1 MRLITD
7 LHIHSHYSLA
17 TSKQLAPEYLDLWGK
32 MKGLQVIASG
42 DFTHPGWI
50 SELRRKI
57 EPAEAGLFQ
66 LKKEYEIEPAL
77 HRFRSAEYFTRFI
90 LSAEISTIYKKNG
103 KVRKIHS
110 IVLAP
115 DFDTVEKIQQ
125 KLVNIGGNITSDG
138 RPILGLDAKDLLEL
152 CLDVSENIYFIPAHI
167 WTPWFSVLGA
177 KSGFDSIEECFE
189 DLTPHITA
197 IETGL
202 STNAP
207 MNWMCSFLDKYTLLS
222 NSDAHSPEKLG
233 RNANIMDCDLSYDGI
248 IQSITDKNDNLFLGT
263 IDMYPQEG
271 KYHYDGHRKCGVR
284 YDPVQ
289 TLEHRGLCEKCGR
302 RITVGVM
309 NRIVQLS
316 DRENLHERP
325 NRKPFHSI
333 IPLKEILS
341 EITGVG
347 PNTKTVS
354 KKYNEVLMQLGSELD
369 ILLNIPVE
377 NIEKKSDAILAEAV
391 RRMRSKEVFIREG
404 FDGEYGTVTVFHPGE
419 LEQDRCAP
427 KLFPEAVKEEKP
439 VYKSKNLLNISLEKF
454 HELSHASTAVQEE
467 KTTYVKPEL
476 NSDQQQAVEE
486 TTRTCLVLAGPGT
499 GKTKTLVSKI
509 VYLLRNNLF
518 KADQIL
524 AITFTNK
531 AAGEMKERLTTILKT
546 GVDKLNILTFH
557 KLGLNLIR
565 DNPAFFGYADDF
577 TVIDEDEQEVILKKF
592 VAVEKRKARTIR
604 QRISLFKQNDIPLS
618 EYEKNVFKGYQ
629 QSLKKS
635 NILDI
640 DDLVYLVVKKLRE
653 HKEFQQHLQH
663 KFRYILVDEFQDINQ
678 SQFDLI
684 RLITGDNNL
693 FAIGDAN
700 QSIYGFRGA
709 DVTFIRNF
717 KQHFPKAVIINFLT
731 SYRCSGNILSASAD
745 VIRENPLKGLQ
756 KGVKIRIHQAATEHS
771 EAEYIARK
779 IESLAGGLRFFSMD
793 SDVTDGY
800 DDGHEFALN
809 DVVVLCRT
817 KAMMPALTTAFN
829 NHAIPHEVID
839 NRPFFKEKPVS
850 QILDVYKVLNN
861 AGYGQLKKIDPE
873 ILKTISLAE
882 PPEDVITNI
891 VEKALPDIDINNKAV
906 CRLIDMAKR
915 YPDHGDFMQNIVL
928 EINEDFYSQK
938 TDNVKIM
945 TLHASKGL
953 EFKYVF
959 IAGCENKLL
968 PFTLYKNLKTDYAE
982 ERRLFYV
989 GMTRSKKYLHLT
1001 HVKKRNIRGVRYQMS
1016 PSPFL
1021 EAIKRELF
1029 KEEKSEYKKKDQ
1041 ADNQLTLF

>member
-1 MRLITD
+1 MKLITD

-32 MKGLQVIASG
+32 MKGVQVIASG

-50 SELRRKI
+50 SELRKKI

-90 LSAEISTIYKKNG
+90 LSAEISTIYKKKG

-110 IVLAP
+110 VVLAP
-115 DFDTVEKIQQ
+115 DFTTVEKIQQ

-138 RPILGLDAKDLLEL
+138 RPILGLDARDLLEL
-152 CLDVSENIYFIPAHI
+152 CLDVSEDIFFIPAHI

-197 IETGL
+197 VETGL

-248 IQSITDKNDNLFLGT
+248 IQSITDKNDNQFLGT

-271 KYHYDGHRKCGVR
+271 KYHYDGHRKCGIR

-289 TLEHRGLCEKCGR
+289 TLEHHGLCEKCGR

-316 DRENLHERP
+316 DRENLQERP

-354 KKYNEVLMQLGSELD
+354 KKYNEVLMQLGCELD

-377 NIEKKSDAILAEAV
+377 NIEKNSDAILAEAV

-404 FDGEYGTVTVFHPGE
+404 FDGEYGTVTVFRPGE
-419 LEQDRCAP
+419 LEQDRNAP

-439 VYKSKNLLNISLEKF
+439 VYKSKNLLNFSLEKF
-454 HELSHASTAVQEE
+454 HELSQDNRSVQEE
-467 KTTYVKPEL
+467 KISYVKPEL

-486 TTRTCLVLAGPGT
+486 TKKTCLVLAGPGT

-524 AITFTNK
+524 GITFTNK
-531 AAGEMKERLTTILKT
+531 AAGEMKERLTTILKPDI
-546 GVDKLNILTFH
+546 DKPNIMTFH
-557 KLGLNLIR
+557 KLGLNLLR
-565 DNPAFFGYADDF
+565 DNPAIFGYADDF
-577 TVIDEDEQEVILKKF
+577 TVIDEDEQEVILKKNI
-592 VAVEKRKARTIR
+592 AVEKRKAKTIR
-604 QRISLFKQNDIPLS
+604 QQISLFKQKGIPLS
-618 EYEKNVFKGYQ
+618 EYEENIFKDYQ
-629 QSLKKS
+629 QILKNS

-640 DDLVYLVVKKLRE
+640 DDLIYLVVKKLRE
-653 HKEFQQHLQH
+653 NKEFQQRLQH

-684 RLITGDNNL
+684 RLITGENNL

-717 KQHFPKAVIINFLT
+717 RQHFPKAGIINFQT
-731 SYRCSGNILSASAD
+731 SYRCSTNILSASVD
-745 VIRENPLKGLQ
+745 VIRENPLKGLH

-779 IESLAGGLRFFSMD
+779 IESLAGGFRFFSMD
-793 SDVTDGY
+793 SNVTDGY
-800 DDGHEFALN
+800 EEGHEFALN

-861 AGYGQLKKIDPE
+861 AGYGQLKEIDPE
-873 ILKTISLAE
+873 ILKAIRLAE
-882 PPEDVITNI
+882 SPEVVITNI
-891 VEKALPDIDINNKAV
+891 VENTLPEIDINNKAV
-906 CRLIDMAKR
+906 RRLLDMAKR
-915 YPDHGDFMQNIVL
+915 YPEHGDFMQNIVL
-928 EINEDFYSQK
+928 GINEDFYSQK

-968 PFTLYKNLKTDYAE
+968 PFTLYKNLKTDYNE

-989 GMTRSKKYLHLT
+989 GMTRSKAYLHLT
-1001 HVKKRNIRGVRYQMS
+1001 HAKKRNIRGVIYQMS

-1021 EAIKRELF
+1021 EVIKRELL
-1029 KEEKSEYKKKDQ
+1029 KEEKSDYKKKDQ
-1041 ADNQLTLF
+1041 ADNQMALF